1 MEYLTVDSIYN
12 DIMLLS
18 NEDKEILY
26 ARMQKDFRKKDEIV
40 AFSMFGKPLTQK
52 QYVEKIER
60 AIAEADR
67 GDLITDEELLKEIET
82 W

>member
-12 DIMLLS
+12 DIMHLS